1 MKQKL
6 LELLTAKYLGK
17 GTRKDTLARLA
28 AAYSLQCTTEEEEA
42 QALVNKLTDEQV
54 TDFEKE
60 YRSEVDSKLFDS
72 IIKVN
77 LQQNKTER
85 SGQLIDSIKKESD
98 KETKG
103 IQFGTYLT
111 GFGVLC
117 CVLVLVWLWFYLK
130 K

>member
-17 GTRKDTLARLA
+17 GTHKDTLARLA
-28 AAYSLQCTTEEEEA
+28 AAYSLQCTTEEEA

-85 SGQLIDSIKKESD
+85 SEQLIDSIKKESD
-98 KETKG
+98 KETNG

-111 GFGVLC
+111 CFGVLC
-117 CVLVLVWLWFYLK
+117 FILALIWLWFYLK